1 MFRSC
6 YSASGLLNVAWSR
19 STIERRD
26 QHSPSRGREANG
38 ELLRLGSHGERL
50 GSVGTPTCRTSTR
63 SSRIHSRLVAISIC
77 ILAFLASPALA
88 LADNGNGNAAATS
101 TTSDPAAATTTSS
114 SGDPT
119 TTTSAHNASPAP
131 SAPVTPDASAPTNT
145 SAADTAGAAGQRN
158 GNDNG
163 NAAAPAVTPTP
174 DAAPPVTTAANA
186 QNNGNSDNSPNGN
199 ATGQNSSPGNSA
211 NAPGQSDPPGQL
223 GSRRKRE
230 CVGQRQPGQAEERE
244 CRRAESETRVTTAQS
259 CRETAQPPLLVRARR
274 ADRDQAPVRLRQLLR
289 PAARLLT
296 QTQPREA
303 SPRRLHK
310 QIRLQAKRFQS
321 PTPHRAA
328 QLAASPVQTDS
339 VQPPRHLH
347 QTANRRRIRIR
358 ARRLR
363 TSMGSLVTRR
373 PVVTRARVLPE
384 TQIPTRRRRV

>member
-1 MFRSC
+1 MFAPSRQAVNAWTFRSCSRRRRERRTPGCFVRVRAVARRTNTQVFRSC

-38 ELLRLGSHGERL
+38 ELLRLGLHGERL

-77 ILAFLASPALA
+77 FLAFLAWPALA

-119 TTTSAHNASPAP
+119 TTTSAHNASPAS
-131 SAPVTPDASAPTNT
+131 SAPVVAPDASPQTNT
-145 SAADTAGAAGQRN
+145 SAADTAGAQGN
-158 GNDNG
+158 GNETGNG

-199 ATGQNSSPGNSA
+199 ATGQTSSPA
-211 NAPGQSDPPGQL
+211 QLGQCARKRRSPREL

-230 CVGQRQPGQAEERE
+230 CIGQRQPGQAEERE
-244 CRRAESETRVTTAQS
+244 
-259 CRETAQPPLLVRARR
+259 
-274 ADRDQAPVRLRQLLR
+274 
-289 PAARLLT
+289 
-296 QTQPREA
+296 
-303 SPRRLHK
+303 
-310 QIRLQAKRFQS
+310 
-321 PTPHRAA
+321 
-328 QLAASPVQTDS
+328 
-339 VQPPRHLH
+339 
-347 QTANRRRIRIR
+347 RRRQSRKP
-358 ARRLR
+358 
-363 TSMGSLVTRR
+363 G
-373 PVVTRARVLPE
+373 
-384 TQIPTRRRRV
+384 